1 MRSAIFFAII
11 GKRGEPFFDN
21 YKRKRPVEYEA
32 DFFAFNFFNND
43 GGNGIVDGRLHI
55 FDDLFAPSDNEDA
68 DNKLQAFVE
77 CLNNEDRE
85 VIKSLFAKNKV
96 AEISNFDDSIEE
108 LLLYYD
114 GEYISVERHSTGVEE
129 DKDSGI
135 ERKWYNMSYDVTTD
149 TQIYRMAF
157 YWCAKDT
164 GDKGN
169 VGIESFYVIKAAD
182 DSNYPQYTYRGDGL
196 WTIGI
201 NIGKT
206 HEVDEIG

>member
-1 MRSAIFFAII
+1 MKRVFILVIAII
-11 GKRGEPFFDN
+11 MS
-21 YKRKRPVEYEA
+21 A
-32 DFFAFNFFNND
+32 MTALL
-43 GGNGIVDGRLHI
+43 GGCTF

-77 CLNNEDRE
+77 CLSNDDRE
-85 VIKSLFAKNKV
+85 EIKSLFAQNKI
-96 AEISNFDDSIEE
+96 AEISNFDESIEE

-129 DKDSGI
+129 DKDSDI

-149 TQIYRMAF
+149 AAIYRMAF

-169 VGIESFYVIKAAD
+169 VGIESFYIIKAMD
-182 DSNYPQYTYRGDGL
+182 DPRYPQYTYRGDGA
-196 WTIGI
+196 WTPGI
-201 NIGKT
+201 NIGKACVAN
-206 HEVDEIG
+206 EQ

>member
-1 MRSAIFFAII
+1 MKRVFILVIAII
-11 GKRGEPFFDN
+11 MSAMTALLGGCTFF
-21 YKRKRPVEYEA
+21 
-32 DFFAFNFFNND
+32 
-43 GGNGIVDGRLHI
+43 G
-55 FDDLFAPSDNEDA
+55 DLFAPSDNEDA
-68 DNKLQAFVE
+68 DNKLHSFVD
-77 CLNNEDRE
+77 CLNDEDRE
-85 VIKSLFAKNKV
+85 GIKSLFAKNKT
-96 AEISNFDDSIEE
+96 AEISDFDESIEE

-169 VGIESFYVIKAAD
+169 VGIESFYIIKATD
-182 DSNYPQYTYRGDGL
+182 DPRYPQFTYRGDGS
-196 WTIGI
+196 WMPGI

>member
-1 MRSAIFFAII
+1 MKKVFVLAIAII
-11 GKRGEPFFDN
+11 MSAMTVFL
-21 YKRKRPVEYEA
+21 
-32 DFFAFNFFNND
+32 
-43 GGNGIVDGRLHI
+43 GGCTF

-68 DNKLQAFVE
+68 DNKLQAFVD

-85 VIKSLFAKNKV
+85 GIKSLFAQNKI
-96 AEISNFDDSIEE
+96 AEISDFDESIEE

-129 DKDSGI
+129 DKNSGI

-164 GDKGN
+164 GDSGN
-169 VGIESFYVIKAAD
+169 VGIESFYIIKAAD
-182 DSNYPQYTYRGDGL
+182 DPNYPQYTYRGDGL
-196 WTIGI
+196 WTPGI
-201 NIGKT
+201 NIGKASAAN
-206 HEVDEIG
+206 EQ

>member
-1 MRSAIFFAII
+1 MKQRYFPLFFTIIMSAMTALL
-11 GKRGEPFFDN
+11 GGC
-21 YKRKRPVEYEA
+21 
-32 DFFAFNFFNND
+32 AF
-43 GGNGIVDGRLHI
+43 

-68 DNKLQAFVE
+68 DNKLQSFVE

-85 VIKSLFAKNKV
+85 GIKSLFAQNKI

-164 GDKGN
+164 GDSGN
-169 VGIESFYVIKAAD
+169 VGIESFYIIKATD
-182 DSNYPQYTYRGDGL
+182 DPNYPQYTYGGDGL

-201 NIGKT
+201 NIGKIDIIEEET
-206 HEVDEIG
+206 KFL

>member
-1 MRSAIFFAII
+1 MKQRYFPLFFAII
-11 GKRGEPFFDN
+11 MATMT
-21 YKRKRPVEYEA
+21 VLL
-32 DFFAFNFFNND
+32 
-43 GGNGIVDGRLHI
+43 GGCTF

-68 DNKLQAFVE
+68 DNKLQSFVE

-85 VIKSLFAKNKV
+85 GIKSLFAQNKI
-96 AEISNFDDSIEE
+96 AEISNFGESIEE

-114 GEYISVERHSTGVEE
+114 GEYISVERHATGVEE

-164 GDKGN
+164 GDKSN
-169 VGIESFYVIKAAD
+169 VGLESFYIIKATD
-182 DSNYPQYTYRGDGL
+182 DPNYPQYTYRGDGL
-196 WTIGI
+196 WTPGI
-201 NIGKT
+201 NIGKAYAAN
-206 HEVDEIG
+206 EQ

>member
-1 MRSAIFFAII
+1 MKRVFILVIAII
-11 GKRGEPFFDN
+11 MSAMTALLSGCTF
-21 YKRKRPVEYEA
+21 
-32 DFFAFNFFNND
+32 
-43 GGNGIVDGRLHI
+43 

-68 DNKLQAFVE
+68 DNKLRSFVE

-85 VIKSLFAKNKV
+85 GIKSLFTKNKI
-96 AEISNFDDSIEE
+96 AEISNFDERIEE

-114 GEYISVERHSTGVEE
+114 GEYISVERHSTGVED

-149 TQIYRMAF
+149 AAIYRMAF

-164 GDKGN
+164 GDQEN
-169 VGIESFYVIKAAD
+169 VGIESFYVIKATD
-182 DSNYPQYTYRGDGL
+182 DPRYPQYTYRGDGL
-196 WTIGI
+196 WTPGI
-201 NIGKT
+201 NIGKM

>member
-1 MRSAIFFAII
+1 MKKVFVLVIAII
-11 GKRGEPFFDN
+11 IATMTMFM
-21 YKRKRPVEYEA
+21 
-32 DFFAFNFFNND
+32 
-43 GGNGIVDGRLHI
+43 GGCTI

-68 DNKLQAFVE
+68 DNKLQAFVQ
-77 CLNNEDRE
+77 CLDNEDRE
-85 VIKSLFAKNKV
+85 GIKALFAQNKI
-96 AEISNFDDSIEE
+96 AEISNFDESIEE

-129 DKDSGI
+129 DKDGGI

-149 TQIYRMAF
+149 AAIYRMAF

-164 GDKGN
+164 GDSGN
-169 VGIESFYVIKAAD
+169 VGIESFYIIKATD
-182 DSNYPQYTYRGDGL
+182 DSRYPQYTYRGDGL
-196 WTIGI
+196 WTNGI